1 MWYKLE
7 LLGLIV
13 SPWEDKAIILGK
25 SMVIEEGEPIIA
37 IDDTIKYGEGWQGRI
52 KIVMGWLFTHK
63 VEEQGHY

>member
-1 MWYKLE
+1 
-7 LLGLIV
+7 
-13 SPWEDKAIILGK
+13 
-25 SMVIEEGEPIIA
+25 MVIEGGEAIIA